1 MVDLRGRQY
10 EELLKKL
17 IMVDRVPTVWQGI
30 SHLGLEARRNVWA
43 GLDMTQGGWI
53 NMGNLLIFCVDV
65 CDRIEV
71 KKEENGEYVWLK
83 VRLAMTALAGGAQVV
98 GNRMRNRELGG
109 DLSGDR
115 IERARAIV
123 AARMAHLL
131 VTWGLEE
138 HVVSS
143 TEDLPEGFG
152 DTWQKLLSVF
162 EGEVNLLLGGGGEGG
177 GILEPV

>member
-1 MVDLRGRQY
+1 
-10 EELLKKL
+10 
-17 IMVDRVPTVWQGI
+17 
-30 SHLGLEARRNVWA
+30 
-43 GLDMTQGGWI
+43 
-53 NMGNLLIFCVDV
+53 
-65 CDRIEV
+65 
-71 KKEENGEYVWLK
+71 
-83 VRLAMTALAGGAQVV
+83 
-98 GNRMRNRELGG
+98 MRNRELGG